1 MPILMTLLVGGLAGV
16 LVARIMNVNVDV
28 FVAIAIG
35 VIGALLGSV
44 ALRSLIG
51 VFAATSNVLSIFIGG
66 IVGAIALIA
75 IYRYFNPPKA

>member
-28 FVAIAIG
+28 FVAMAIG

>member
-16 LVARIMNVNVDV
+16 LVARVMNVNVDV
-28 FVAIAIG
+28 FVAMAIG

-51 VFAATSNVLSIFIGG
+51 VFCSNLKRAVDFYRRCCGCNRSYCDLS
-66 IVGAIALIA
+66 LL
-75 IYRYFNPPKA
+75 

>member
-1 MPILMTLLVGGLAGV
+1 MTLLVGGLAGV
-16 LVARIMNVNVDV
+16 LVARVMNVNVDV
-28 FVAIAIG
+28 FVAMAIG

>member
-16 LVARIMNVNVDV
+16 LVARVMNVNVDV
-28 FVAIAIG
+28 FVAMAIG